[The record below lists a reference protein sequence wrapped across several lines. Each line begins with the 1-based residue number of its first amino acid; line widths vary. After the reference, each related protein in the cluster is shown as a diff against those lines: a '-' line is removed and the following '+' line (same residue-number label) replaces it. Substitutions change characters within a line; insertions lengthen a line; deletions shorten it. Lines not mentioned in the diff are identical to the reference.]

1 VGRFAEHDAV
11 ELLGG
16 PVAPLPGTIAAVE
29 VAAGDHVAPGDTLV
43 VLEAMKMEHRITA
56 DRDAVVEHVAVA
68 AGDRVEA
75 GDALVTFRDV
85 EDEPPGDG

>member
-1 VGRFAEHDAV
+1 
-11 ELLGG
+11 
-16 PVAPLPGTIAAVE
+16 
-29 VAAGDHVAPGDTLV
+29 
-43 VLEAMKMEHRITA
+43 MKMEHRITA

-75 GDALVTFRDV
+75 GDVLVTFRDV